1 MRKAFL
7 LSLLGGFFLAG
18 HAQTFREWQDPEV
31 NAINRAPMHAAFFAF
46 ENEEAAEGAKE
57 QSQNFMSL
65 DGTWKFFWV
74 ANADQRPTDFWKVG
88 FNDKG
93 WDDMQVPN

>member
-31 NAINRAPMHAAFFAF
+31 NAINRAPMHSTVLRCMRLFLHSRM
-46 ENEEAAEGAKE
+46 KKRQRE
-57 QSQNFMSL
+57 QKNNPRTL
-65 DGTWKFFWV
+65 
-74 ANADQRPTDFWKVG
+74 
-88 FNDKG
+88 
-93 WDDMQVPN
+93 